1 MPMATKNLD
10 TLELNVE
17 KLKTLVFDL
26 RKENL
31 SISHDL
37 EKKENQISIYKKELN
52 EYKIK
57 YESLIIAESLQ
68 GNNDKTFTKA
78 KLNNMI
84 KEIDKCIMNLSS

>member
-1 MPMATKNLD
+1 MPMSTKNLD
-10 TLELNVE
+10 ILELNVE

-57 YESLIIAESLQ
+57 YESLKIAESLQ

>member
-57 YESLIIAESLQ
+57 YESLKIAESLQ

-84 KEIDKCIMNLSS
+84 KEILFLTY